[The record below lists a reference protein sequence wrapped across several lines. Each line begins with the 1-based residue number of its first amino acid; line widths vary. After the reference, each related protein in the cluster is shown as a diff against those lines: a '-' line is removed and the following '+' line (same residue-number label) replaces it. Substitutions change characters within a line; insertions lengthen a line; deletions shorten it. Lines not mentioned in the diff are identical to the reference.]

1 MKAYRNPLGRVCKPY
16 GNNKN
21 KNKNQIEN
29 EKKNK
34 TERKNENAEREWL
47 WAFDAM
53 PVRHAD
59 VGGSL

>member
-1 MKAYRNPLGRVCKPY
+1 MRPFRNPIDRVCKPY

-21 KNKNQIEN
+21 KNKNKIEN

-47 WAFDAM
+47 WAFDAF
-53 PVRHAD
+53 PIRGVT
-59 VGGSL
+59 VGGSQ